1 MSRNYQKDFDELPDF
16 AKKYS
21 GRTTLECIEAYAKR
35 RKVVTHRI
43 GIAFWALVDDGE
55 IKIELDKVDQIYYVK

>member
-1 MSRNYQKDFDELPDF
+1 MSRNYQKDFDDLPDF

-21 GRTTLECIEAYAKR
+21 GRTTLECIEAYANR

-43 GIAFWALVDDGE
+43 GNAFYALVDDGE
-55 IKIELDKVDQIYYVK
+55 IKIEQDKVDRLYYVI